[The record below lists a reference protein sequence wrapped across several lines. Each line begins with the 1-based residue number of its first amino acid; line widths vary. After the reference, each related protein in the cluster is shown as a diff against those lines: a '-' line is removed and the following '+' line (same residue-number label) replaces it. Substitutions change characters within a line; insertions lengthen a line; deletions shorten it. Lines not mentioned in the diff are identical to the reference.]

1 MVTALL
7 MTSCV
12 PEKSSVGKLAAR
24 ARAASSLIY
33 GFHSGSF
40 AFFFLSS
47 AIKKITQESYEDTCV
62 ILVVFFVGSLLFVF
76 WQYLRP
82 SFLNERCNVSAL
94 QSITEI
100 FLDLILP
107 F

>member
-1 MVTALL
+1 MFAFVASDVSSPNFLETSAVAMVTALL
-7 MTSCV
+7 MTSRV

-40 AFFFLSS
+40 AYFFLSS

-62 ILVVFFVGSLLFVF
+62 ILVVVFYEVFVICVLAILASLFFK
-76 WQYLRP
+76 
-82 SFLNERCNVSAL
+82 
-94 QSITEI
+94 
-100 FLDLILP
+100 
-107 F
+107 